1 MSYSLALIMESDRD
15 AGRQFGWKLLERI
28 RAGLDA
34 ESVDDEIEE
43 LLMQPYQL
51 FRIDAAQILRE
62 RRSEKAFNLL
72 RLALNDRS
80 EYVAAE
86 AAESLAAIGTSE
98 ALECLRM
105 AFAEDVID
113 RPHYLANAIAQ
124 FGAPGFDVLARF
136 TSSESATLRYFAA
149 RGLGSTGMSEAIPIL
164 ERLAAQDAE
173 KTRFGGQVGTGAKDG
188 LKTLRRMQAND
199 G

>member
-1 MSYSLALIMESDRD
+1 MESERNAD
-15 AGRQFGWKLLERI
+15 RQFGWKLLERI
-28 RAGLDA
+28 RARTDTGSA
-34 ESVDDEIEE
+34 DDDLEE

-51 FRIDAAQILRE
+51 FRIEAAQLLRG
-62 RRSEKAFNLL
+62 RRSEKAFTLL

-86 AAESLAAIGTSE
+86 AAESLARIGTSK

-105 AFAEDVID
+105 AFAEDVVD

-124 FGAPGFDVLARF
+124 FGQPGFDLLARY

-149 RGLGSTGMSEAIPIL
+149 RGLGSTGMPEAIPIL
-164 ERLAAQDAE
+164 ERVANQDTG
-173 KTRFGGQVGTGAKDG
+173 KTRFGGQVATGAKDG
-188 LKTLRRMQAND
+188 LKTLRRMHANE